1 MVGKEAVDYEGVD
14 YDDTGREDAGEEET
28 ERYRH
33 AFMDGVWVIESVIL
47 LWEGLVEGFDAV
59 KDIEADEEG
68 AVRFCWS

>member
-47 LWEGLVEGFDAV
+47 L
-59 KDIEADEEG
+59 
-68 AVRFCWS
+68 